1 MNKIELETLSE
12 TRIREAELLFNND
25 EFGGAYY
32 LAGYSVECAL
42 KACICKQVKEF
53 DFPNKKLAQD
63 SHTHKLQNLVGV
75 AGLKQKLKA
84 HEEQN
89 ESFRLNW
96 AVAKDWNEFSRYEV
110 NIEKTKASDLIE
122 AIIDNESG
130 ILQWLKKFW

>member
-1 MNKIELETLSE
+1 MNKVELETLSE
-12 TRIREAELLFNND
+12 TRIREAVLLFKSD

-32 LAGYSVECAL
+32 LAGYSIECAL
-42 KACICKQVKEF
+42 KACICRQVKEF

-63 SHTHKLQNLVGV
+63 SHTHKIQDLVGI

-84 HEEQN
+84 YEGEN

-96 AVAKDWNEFSRYEV
+96 AVVKDWNESSRYEV

-122 AIIDNESG
+122 AIVDNESG